1 MGELLQLAAESDQL
15 TLEARTALKGELA
28 KRRLNATEHRDTFLE
43 PVQYCEAEDQ
53 EDPGTPFRLVSQST
67 ADFIAEVLRWYRG
80 HLWLFVKLIAPA
92 VFVGTAAVITGRHEG
107 REIARNFPRYE
118 ILQHRTEYFEIMAAN
133 AGGWF
138 VSWIAFCFS
147 FAAIC
152 LAVREIGMGGI
163 PAVRRSFARVRE
175 RFGAFFRL
183 SILLLLLLFVS
194 EVLGGLISFAVLWAL
209 PRGHIRPLGPAFWL
223 ATYGCMG
230 IALLVFSRFALAMP
244 ALILGDYPVGKA
256 IFRSDELT
264 ERKWLVLAVLLLK
277 SLVGGYIAGM
287 LPFWLARFIPA
298 DVSLPSSFPWI
309 LTIASVIGVTL
320 IEPILFIGFALL
332 YLKTSAAPSQAHAVT
347 A

>member
-1 MGELLQLAAESDQL
+1 
-15 TLEARTALKGELA
+15 
-28 KRRLNATEHRDTFLE
+28 
-43 PVQYCEAEDQ
+43 
-53 EDPGTPFRLVSQST
+53 
-67 ADFIAEVLRWYRG
+67 
-80 HLWLFVKLIAPA
+80 
-92 VFVGTAAVITGRHEG
+92 
-107 REIARNFPRYE
+107 
-118 ILQHRTEYFEIMAAN
+118 MAAN

-138 VSWIAFCFS
+138 VTWIAFCFS
-147 FAAIC
+147 FAAIY

-223 ATYGCMG
+223 VTYGCMG
-230 IALLVFSRFALAMP
+230 IALLVFSRFVLAMP

-287 LPFWLARFIPA
+287 LPSGSPGSSPRTF
-298 DVSLPSSFPWI
+298 SLPSSFH
-309 LTIASVIGVTL
+309 
-320 IEPILFIGFALL
+320 GF
-332 YLKTSAAPSQAHAVT
+332 
-347 A
+347 